1 MSIRVLI
8 VDDSATMRA
17 VLTQLLGDE
26 RDIEVVGTAADAMEA
41 RVKIKELDPDVVTLD
56 IEMPG
61 MSGLEFLEKL
71 MRLRPT
77 PVVIVSGLT
86 QKGADA
92 TAQALAIG
100 AIDCYAKPDGSA
112 GALLKGDNGELASR
126 IRVAASSRRRTP
138 AAQPSAAP
146 SVATPSAVRHGKTDL
161 IAIGSSTGGVEALQ
175 TLLTEFPEDCPPT
188 VVVQHINANFAG
200 AVARRLDGLCRPRVQ
215 LADADL
221 PLRQGHIYFAP
232 TNDLHFRVT
241 GGSPGF
247 VAKLRQGDPISGH
260 RPSVDALFQSVA
272 DVAGARAVGILLTG
286 MGSDGANGLLAMHRA
301 GAFTIAQDQA
311 SCTVFGMPRAAIA
324 LGAASQVLPLTQ
336 IASRVLSMV
345 TA

>member
-17 VLTQLLGDE
+17 VLTQLLGEE

-138 AAQPSAAP
+138 TAPPSAAP
-146 SVATPSAVRHGKTDL
+146 SVAAPSAVRHGKTDL

-188 VVVQHINANFAG
+188 VIVQHINANFAG

-232 TNDLHFRVT
+232 TNELHFRVT
-241 GGSPGF
+241 GGNPGF